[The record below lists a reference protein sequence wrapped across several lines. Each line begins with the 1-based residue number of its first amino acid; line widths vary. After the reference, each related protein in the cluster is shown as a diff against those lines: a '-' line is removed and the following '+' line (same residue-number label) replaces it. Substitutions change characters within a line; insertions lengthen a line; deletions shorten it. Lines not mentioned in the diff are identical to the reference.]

1 MALRVVLS
9 DKFGTGNVILL
20 DDGGFS
26 SVRTS
31 LSHHCAG
38 RCPPTGRVVRRLCL
52 FALGAFSVGPGFIGN
67 HVGKS
72 FLHFRVVSVP
82 L

>member
-31 LSHHCAG
+31 LLDHCAG
-38 RCPPTGRVVRRLCL
+38 R
-52 FALGAFSVGPGFIGN
+52 
-67 HVGKS
+67 
-72 FLHFRVVSVP
+72 
-82 L
+82 

>member
-31 LSHHCAG
+31 LFHHCAG
-38 RCPPTGRVVRRLCL
+38 G
-52 FALGAFSVGPGFIGN
+52 
-67 HVGKS
+67 
-72 FLHFRVVSVP
+72 
-82 L
+82 